1 MPLLG
6 APLFNPKPEL
16 GPSMDS
22 KPSNLILTFLNITFS
37 KLIMDAYIHPNY
49 KNCCYKTYAKTYL
62 VPCFTS

>member
-22 KPSNLILTFLNITFS
+22 KPSNLILTFFNITFS

-49 KNCCYKTYAKTYL
+49 KNCC
-62 VPCFTS
+62 